1 MNAFNRVFVALL
13 AIGWCAALGAT
24 LLLVWDTQRVVD
36 ITNSVMNLQFDVTL
50 ANESDRILAT
60 IGIGALMALGVFLF
74 AMQLVPRRSYS
85 QRASRDEAR
94 LNEMQHRMEAL
105 QHKIDN
111 ERVIDRKEVTREVP
125 VHNASTVKEHESVV
139 REDRRA
145 RRWRFLPGR

>member
-13 AIGWCAALGAT
+13 AIGWCVALGAA

-36 ITNSVMNLQFDVTL
+36 ITNSAMNLHFDVTL
-50 ANESDRILAT
+50 ASQSDRVLAT
-60 IGIGALMALGVFLF
+60 IGIGVLMALGVFLF

-85 QRASRDEAR
+85 DRAVRDEAR
-94 LNEMQHRMEAL
+94 LNEMQRRMETL
-105 QHKIDN
+105 QRKIDN
-111 ERVIDRKEVTREVP
+111 ERVVDRKEVTREVP
-125 VHNASTVKEHESVV
+125 AYNADTVRENESVV